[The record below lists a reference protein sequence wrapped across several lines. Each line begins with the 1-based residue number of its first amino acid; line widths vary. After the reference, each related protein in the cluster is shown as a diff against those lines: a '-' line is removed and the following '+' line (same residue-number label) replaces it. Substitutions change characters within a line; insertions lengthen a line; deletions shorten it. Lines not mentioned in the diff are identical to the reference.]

1 LLPRNNNIGRAW
13 ISGFLAVF
21 LAHLAWFGLIV
32 AEAHVDG
39 FMPLV
44 VLLLLVVLN
53 IAGVAAFM
61 IARRAARLGLP
72 LALTMAP
79 LTAALGTASNLLF
92 GVAGTRVDIS
102 GFYNNAGLFVSLL
115 LYGAF
120 VSAVGGAIGV
130 WAGRKDGAE
139 VPVPIPTR
147 PASSETLPEMTVAP
161 APTPEDLPQIR
172 SD

>member
-1 LLPRNNNIGRAW
+1 MSRAW
-13 ISGFLAVF
+13 FSGILAVF
-21 LAHLAWFGLIV
+21 LAHLAWFGAIV
-32 AEAHVDG
+32 AEARVDV

-44 VLLLLVVLN
+44 VILLLVALN

-61 IARRAARLGLP
+61 IARRVPRLGLL

-92 GVAGTRVDIS
+92 GFAGVRVDIS
-102 GFYNNAGLFVSLL
+102 GFYNNAGLFTSLL

-120 VSAVGGAIGV
+120 VSAVGGALGMWV
-130 WAGRKDGAE
+130 GRKTGEA
-139 VPVPIPTR
+139 
-147 PASSETLPEMTVAP
+147 AP
-161 APTPEDLPQIR
+161 APVTTPPAAAESLPEISVAPVPDVDDLPQIR

>member
-1 LLPRNNNIGRAW
+1 
-13 ISGFLAVF
+13 VF
-21 LAHLAWFGLIV
+21 LAHLAWFGAV
-32 AEAHVDG
+32 VGEAHVDG

-53 IAGVAAFM
+53 IAGVAAYL
-61 IARRAARLGLP
+61 IARRAARLGLL

-92 GVAGTRVDIS
+92 GAAGARVDIS
-102 GFYNNAGLFVSLL
+102 GFYNNAGLFTSLL

-120 VSAVGGAIGV
+120 VSAVGAAIGLWIRNKRSTEIPAPV
-130 WAGRKDGAE
+130 S
-139 VPVPIPTR
+139 VPPT
-147 PASSETLPEMTVAP
+147 AFETLPEMNVAP
-161 APTPEDLPQIR
+161 APAGDDLPQIR

>member
-1 LLPRNNNIGRAW
+1 MIRAW
-13 ISGFLAVF
+13 ISGILAVF
-21 LAHLAWFGLIV
+21 LAHLAWFGVIV
-32 AEAHVDG
+32 AEAHVDA

-44 VLLLLVVLN
+44 VVLLLVVLN
-53 IAGVAAFM
+53 IAGVAAFV
-61 IARRAARLGLP
+61 IARRVPKLGLL

-92 GVAGTRVDIS
+92 GLAGIRVDIS

-120 VSAVGGAIGV
+120 VSAVGGAIGTWV
-130 WAGRKDGAE
+130 GRKTAE
-139 VPVPIPTR
+139 AALAPVTTPPAAAEALPEISVAPVPD
-147 PASSETLPEMTVAP
+147 VD
-161 APTPEDLPQIR
+161 DLPQIR